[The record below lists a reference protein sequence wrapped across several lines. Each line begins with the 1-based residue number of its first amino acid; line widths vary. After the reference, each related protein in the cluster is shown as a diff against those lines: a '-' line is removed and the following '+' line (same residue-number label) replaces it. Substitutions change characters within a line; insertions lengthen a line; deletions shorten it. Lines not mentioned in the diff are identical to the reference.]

1 MTGGNK
7 YLIMLDYCASLVPS
21 GDRLNRRYV
30 LAFLVLIAKPE
41 VRANCYFILKFYV
54 TL

>member
-30 LAFLVLIAKPE
+30 LHLFENFFSVNCKNPKLGLII
-41 VRANCYFILKFYV
+41 ILF
-54 TL
+54 